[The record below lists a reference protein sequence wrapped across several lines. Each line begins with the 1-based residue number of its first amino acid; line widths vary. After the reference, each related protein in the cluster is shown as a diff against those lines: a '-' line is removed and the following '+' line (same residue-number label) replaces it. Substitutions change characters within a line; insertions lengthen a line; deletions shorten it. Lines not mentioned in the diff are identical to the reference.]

1 MEAESHTPRV
11 AGLMRRIRLRQ
22 LRNITLA
29 HVLADDTSR
38 PISLS
43 NFEAYMTF
51 SENALQELQFI
62 VWFQDYAARFFS
74 LADELQRRSPGPPV
88 DVFES
93 KCRLRGLLA
102 RLRRK
107 SADSALLSPTY
118 SEKSFGTSNEKLS
131 RHRPCQYS
139 RMRALSDASDS
150 TAVGGDGPCS
160 GTCLC
165 QQPFREECLHV
176 LHTFLRPESS
186 KALRIDNA
194 MRRVTAIRL
203 AQSTHPDVF
212 ADVYEYIYNRIEN
225 VSLPQFILVASTNMS
240 MRKQML
246 WYCVGF
252 FSLLTSLALA
262 LTTILVIPARHSSRA
277 YRTFAVPFWTFA
289 WISLYASYSGIC
301 PHTVFTEPKRLHAWE
316 LEEADNRTRSCLA
329 SAAVLYPLGG
339 APRLPPINSPFP
351 VLIAPPAP
359 AVTVTRST
367 HASTAS
373 SSTVGSSIVRAQA
386 LDSQQTIHAALDR
399 EADPEVPTV
408 CCETVPASIPD
419 INIEGGRLR
428 NGFRRPPIFGPN
440 IVTLDARI
448 RSVHIKTVWTS
459 FFMSLTST
467 IVFCIVLYT
476 VPSLRH

>member
-62 VWFQDYAARFFS
+62 VWFQDYAARFFA
-74 LADELQRRSPGPPV
+74 LADEVQRRSPGPPV
-88 DVFES
+88 EVFEH

-107 SADSALLSPTY
+107 SADSNLLSPTY
-118 SEKSFGTSNEKLS
+118 SEKSFQASNEKIS

-139 RMRALSDASDS
+139 RMRALSDASET

-176 LHTFLRPESS
+176 MHTFFRPESS
-186 KALRIDNA
+186 KALRIDKA
-194 MRRVTAIRL
+194 MRRATAIRL
-203 AQSTHPDVF
+203 GQSTHPDVF
-212 ADVYEYIYNRIEN
+212 ADAYEYIYNRIEN

-240 MRKQML
+240 MRKQMA

-262 LTTILVIPARHSSRA
+262 LTTILVIPAHHSSSRA

-289 WISLYASYSGIC
+289 CISLYASYSGIC
-301 PHTVFTEPKRLHAWE
+301 PYIVYTEPRRLHAWE
-316 LEEADNRTRSCLA
+316 LEEADSRTRNCVA
-329 SAAVLYPLGG
+329 STAILYPLGG
-339 APRLPPINSPFP
+339 APRLPPINSPLP
-351 VLIAPPAP
+351 VIITPPAP
-359 AVTVTRST
+359 AITVARST

-373 SSTVGSSIVRAQA
+373 SSTVGSSILRGPA

-399 EADPEVPTV
+399 EIDVEMHV
-408 CCETVPASIPD
+408 CCEVAPASPPD
-419 INIEGGRLR
+419 ANLEGGRLR

-440 IVTLDARI
+440 IITLDARI
-448 RSVHIKTVWTS
+448 RSVHIKTVQTS
-459 FFMSLTST
+459 VFMSLACTT
-467 IVFCIVLYT
+467 VFCAVLYS
-476 VPSLRH
+476 VPSLKH